1 MTTSDYDKPGY
12 RVVSKK
18 IDVYPGDKLV
28 AKHVKLKLAGIP
40 VFYSP
45 VYRHN
50 ISDQEPRFVFLPGY
64 DSDWGAFLLSTF
76 NHRFNDQVKI
86 ALHAD
91 YRNHLG
97 TGGGADVFYNTDS
110 FGDGLIRTYYTGEED
125 KNFVIPVKRDRYKVE
140 WRHKWKIDDKTN
152 AIWQFYK
159 LSGPD
164 FLKDYFEEEYD
175 DDGNPGSFF
184 VLTHALSKGILSL
197 RSDVRV
203 NRFEG
208 KVERLPEIKYTLNSE
223 EIFDTGFYLKNT
235 TTYSNLIKKSA
246 SPSSGDQKTFRIDT
260 DSEISYPTKIGFIEF
275 KPFVGGRFQHYSS
288 ALDGRDD
295 GSIRGIFKTGASVS
309 TKFYRVFDMRD
320 SFFGEDVTKMRHI
333 ITPSINYLY
342 QDDPT
347 FANNKVNQFDSIDN
361 LSNAHSVGLSL
372 ENKLQIKKGDNTIEL
387 LRAVVSSP
395 FKFKESASA
404 GGFDVVKVD
413 VDVKPLDWLSFY
425 FDSKYDP
432 HDRQL
437 DEANFDT
444 YINGNTWRLGIGRR
458 FNDLSDDQI
467 TLDFDWKI
475 NAKWAFRI
483 YERLDIESGR
493 LKEQN
498 YLLTRDLHSWK
509 MELNYHDSRGDGSQI
524 LMAFRLKAFP
534 ELGFDFGESI
544 NGRHR

>member
-1 MTTSDYDKPGY
+1 
-12 RVVSKK
+12 
-18 IDVYPGDKLV
+18 
-28 AKHVKLKLAGIP
+28 
-40 VFYSP
+40 
-45 VYRHN
+45 
-50 ISDQEPRFVFLPGY
+50 
-64 DSDWGAFLLSTF
+64 
-76 NHRFNDQVKI
+76 
-86 ALHAD
+86 
-91 YRNHLG
+91 
-97 TGGGADVFYNTDS
+97 
-110 FGDGLIRTYYTGEED
+110 
-125 KNFVIPVKRDRYKVE
+125 
-140 WRHKWKIDDKTN
+140 
-152 AIWQFYK
+152 
-159 LSGPD
+159 
-164 FLKDYFEEEYD
+164 
-175 DDGNPGSFF
+175 
-184 VLTHALSKGILSL
+184 
-197 RSDVRV
+197 
-203 NRFEG
+203 
-208 KVERLPEIKYTLNSE
+208 
-223 EIFDTGFYLKNT
+223 YLKNT